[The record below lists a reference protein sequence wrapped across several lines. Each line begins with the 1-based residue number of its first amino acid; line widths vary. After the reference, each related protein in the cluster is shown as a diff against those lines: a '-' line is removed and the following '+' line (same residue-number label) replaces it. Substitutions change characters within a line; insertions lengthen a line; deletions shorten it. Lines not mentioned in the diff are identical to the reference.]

1 MAEGRVRRPLLLVGA
16 HGGAGVSTL
25 VRLLAPAA
33 VDLGAPRDW
42 RHIANPGWQPVGV
55 VTGCTVAATG
65 QAVYQVAAAERAGIA
80 PRLLLVVGDGW
91 PVPRAARARLRLLS
105 ARVGR
110 IVRVPYVPAWRY
122 VEQPDP
128 AHLPRAVELALA
140 AVRAAA
146 DGPPEQPQ

>member
-33 VDLGAPRDW
+33 VDLGAPRD
-42 RHIANPGWQPVGV
+42 WQPVGV